1 MLRHSANMA
10 VSIYGVVCLFGA
22 IASMLLPIE
31 TKGREMKVSW
41 LIFVSSD
48 KRNEVKE
55 TVYYLK
61 WSPGVAGHISVN
73 TVCIFCVK
81 NLIPSIGV
89 KGQNC
94 VKVPY
99 SSSICYVP
107 V

>member
-22 IASMLLPIE
+22 VASMLLPIE

-41 LIFVSSD
+41 FIFVSSD

-55 TVYYLK
+55 TVYYLT
-61 WSPGVAGHISVN
+61 WSPGVGGSGSDNA
-73 TVCIFCVK
+73 VCMFYDK
-81 NLIPSIGV
+81 NLNPSIDV

-94 VKVPY
+94 MKVPY
-99 SSSICYVP
+99 SSSICCVP